1 MDNDSRNIAVASYI
15 TPAGWLV
22 ALLVRHFCEA
32 GTPFAVFHL
41 RQGLGLNLLLCIA
54 WIVFKFYEFW
64 VVEQIVY
71 VLIIA
76 SAIYGIAGA
85 VNERMLYQF
94 PLGRVFEK
102 IFKFVR

>member
-22 ALLVRHFCEA
+22 ALLVRYFCDA
-32 GTPFAVFHL
+32 ATPFAIFHL

-54 WIVFKFYEFW
+54 WGVFKFW
-64 VVEQIVY
+64 NIWAVEQIVY
-71 VLIIA
+71 VLIII
-76 SAIYGIAGA
+76 SAIYGISGA
-85 VNERMLYQF
+85 VNGRMLYQF
-94 PLGRVFEK
+94 PLGRIFEK